1 MTDETGQD
9 NGADESELS
18 VGDEDRLPWLE
29 AVEDDDGDGDGPS
42 VAKLIAAIVIGLV
55 AIGVIVGGLFW
66 LGNRNQPGANGE
78 IIAAPE
84 GDYKV
89 RPDNPGGMNVTG
101 EGDVAAAASA
111 GQTPQ
116 GNLNVDVVPET
127 PVTAAPHPA
136 AAPPPAAPPAAA
148 PGRPAPAP
156 AAARPAP
163 APAHPAPAAQPA
175 APGGTIQL
183 GAFSSQAAA
192 NQAWTALSG
201 RFRYLAPLSHNVVP
215 AQVGG
220 RTLYRLRASG
230 ADAAGVCRRLQVAG
244 EACSTVG

>member
-1 MTDETGQD
+1 MSDTGQD
-9 NGADESELS
+9 NGRDEEELE

-29 AVEDDDGDGDGPS
+29 AVEEDEDGGDGPS
-42 VAKLIAAIVIGLV
+42 VAKLVAAIVIGLV

-78 IIAAPE
+78 VIAAPE

-89 RPDNPGGMNVTG
+89 RPENPGGMNVSG
-101 EGDVAAAASA
+101 EGEVAAAASA

-116 GNLNVDVVPET
+116 GNLNVNAVSET
-127 PVTAAPHPA
+127 PVTQAPH
-136 AAPPPAAPPAAA
+136 
-148 PGRPAPAP
+148 PAPAP
-156 AAARPAP
+156 AAPAAQAPAPAPAP
-163 APAHPAPAAQPA
+163 APAHPAPAPAPQAPA
-175 APGGTIQL
+175 AAGATIQL

-192 NQAWTALSG
+192 NQAWSALAG
-201 RFRYLAPLSHNVVP
+201 RFRYLAPLSHNVVA

-230 ADAAGVCRRLQVAG
+230 PDAAGICRRLQVAG